1 MDYDL
6 SGKKVAVL
14 ATDGFE
20 EIELTEP
27 INVLKES
34 GATVHI
40 VAPHAGTIRAWDEDK
55 WSKEYN
61 VDVDLD
67 SADAVAY
74 HSLMLPGGVLNPDQ
88 LRTDDRAI
96 EFIAHFLHQGKP
108 IAAICHGAQSLIETR
123 ELDGKTMTSYPSI
136 KTDLINAG
144 VNWVDEEVVVDQGLT
159 TSRSPKDL
167 PAFCDKMLEEFS
179 EGVHEE
185 LSPT

>member
-1 MDYDL
+1 MDYDI

-27 INVLKES
+27 LNTLKES
-34 GATVHI
+34 GAAVHI
-40 VAPHAGTIRAWDEDK
+40 VAPHGGTIRAWDKND
-55 WSKEYN
+55 WSNEYN

-67 SADAVAY
+67 SVDAGAY
-74 HSLMLPGGVLNPDQ
+74 DSLMLPGGVLNPDQ

-123 ELDGKTMTSYPSI
+123 ELDGKTMTSYHSI

-167 PAFCDKMLEEFS
+167 PAFCEKMLEEIS

-185 LSPT
+185 LRPT